1 MLHVQ
6 ILVIVVAPY
15 DHMIAA
21 DFNGDTAARPAVV
34 DYGDALTLNCTASG
48 GPANMFRWFKD
59 GVLLQGNDGGVLE
72 ISAVNAT
79 DGGLYECEVNNTAG
93 NSTVDITIYGESCLL
108 FKQLILAFGGIKIH
122 KFYR

>member
-21 DFNGDTAARPAVV
+21 DINGDTAARPAVV

-48 GPANMFRWFKD
+48 GPDNMFSWFKD
-59 GVLLQGNDGGVLE
+59 GVLLQDSGVLE
-72 ISAVNAT
+72 ISAVSAT
-79 DGGLYECEVNNTAG
+79 DGGSYECEVNNTAG
-93 NSTVDITIYGESCLL
+93 NSTVDITVYGESYLL
-108 FKQLILAFGGIKIH
+108 LKQLILVFGGIKIH